1 MTPQTEPPTAL
12 PCSVRAESGDSCGV
26 PTMRTVAALDPFLY
40 QEMRWCAK
48 RDEPQIFVEVFECE
62 AGRLGVCLGC
72 GEERIE
78 QWTRTNSEAA

>member
-1 MTPQTEPPTAL
+1 MTLQPTEPPKAL
-12 PCSVRAESGDSCGV
+12 PHSVRAESGDSCGA
-26 PTMRTVAALDPFLY
+26 RSSVAALDPFLY

-48 RDEPQIFVEVFECE
+48 RDEPQIFVEVFQCE

>member
-1 MTPQTEPPTAL
+1 MTLQPTEPPSAL
-12 PCSVRAESGDSCGV
+12 PHSVRAESGDSCGII
-26 PTMRTVAALDPFLY
+26 AALDPFLY
-40 QEMRWCAK
+40 QEMRWCAQ